1 VRAVLG
7 NRSFLALLF
16 AAFAIVPWVANPY
29 ILYIANLALLY
40 IILAVGLNILVGY
53 AGQFALANAAMFG
66 IGAYGTSL
74 LQVRLGVPY
83 GLAAPGGAVLA
94 MLIGTAMAFPALR
107 LSGVYLGLSTLSFA
121 LLTQWV
127 LLHWQSVTFG
137 AGGFPV
143 PQLDLAALGVGPDLG
158 IFYLSWLVALA
169 LVVFAWSLLRSRIGR
184 CLVAIRD
191 GEVAAQSLGIS
202 LLRYK
207 ALAFAI
213 SGFYAGAAGAL
224 YAPLLGYIS
233 PEGFDLFQ
241 MIIQKSMIVVGGMG
255 SIMGSVIG
263 AVAMVGLLEVLRE
276 FKSTQEIV
284 FGGILIAFVLFRPRG
299 IVALFGRLPGWEEPL
314 SSFDPAR
321 LPSPQVA
328 VGAAAPPLPVVGG
341 DLLGEER
348 R

>member
-1 VRAVLG
+1 MLVGSRQ
-7 NRSFLALLF
+7 FLALLF
-16 AAFAIVPWVANPY
+16 AALAIVPWVANPY
-29 ILYIANLALLY
+29 ILFIANLALIY

-66 IGAYGTSL
+66 IGAYGTGL
-74 LQVRLGVPY
+74 LQVKLGVPY
-83 GLAAPGGAVLA
+83 LLAAPGGAILA

-107 LSGVYLGLSTLSFA
+107 LSGVYLGLSTLAFA

-127 LLHWQSVTFG
+127 LLHWNSVTFG

-143 PQLDLAALGVGPDLG
+143 PNLDLAPLPIGPDLA

-169 LVVFAWSLLRSRIGR
+169 LMIFAWSLLRSRIGR
-184 CLVAIRD
+184 CFVAIRD
-191 GEVAAQSLGIS
+191 GEIAAQSLGIS

-207 ALAFAI
+207 GLAFAI

-255 SIMGSVIG
+255 SIVGSVIG
-263 AVAMVGLLEVLRE
+263 AVVMVVLLEALRE

-299 IVALFGRLPGWEEPL
+299 IVTLFKWVPGWEDKL
-314 SSFDPAR
+314 SSFDPSR
-321 LPSPQVA
+321 LPSP
-328 VGAAAPPLPVVGG
+328 AAIIEDAPPMANVAAGLVGE
-341 DLLGEER
+341 DR
-348 R
+348 P